1 MRLARVVKA
10 DLDGLSAAASVVR
23 EGGLVCYPTDT
34 VYGLGCDPLNFFAVE
49 KIRAVKGGRTRA
61 MPVLVHDI
69 TAALKLAYFSGVAMN
84 LAEKFWPGPLTIV
97 LPAKDI
103 LPSVLVPDR
112 TVGLRSPNHGVCLEL
127 LELCTGFLVGTSAN
141 LTGHPPAK
149 SVQEAIRALGDRVD
163 LILDGGISP
172 VGVPSTVVDLSKSHL
187 RVLREG
193 PIGKAEILQCL
204 KVRRAR

>member
-1 MRLARVVKA
+1 MARVVKA
-10 DLDGLSAAASVVR
+10 DLDGLAAAASVVR

-34 VYGLGCDPLNFFAVE
+34 VYGLGCDPLNFLAVQ
-49 KIRAVKGGRTRA
+49 KVRAAKGGRTRA

-69 TAALKLAYFSGVAMN
+69 TAALKLAHFSRGAMN

-97 LPAKDI
+97 LSAKDI
-103 LPSVLVPDR
+103 LPSVLVPGG
-112 TVGLRSPNHGVCLEL
+112 TVGLRAPNHWLCLEL

-141 LTGHPPAK
+141 LTGQPPAK
-149 SVQEAIRALGDRVD
+149 SAQEAIQALGDRVD
-163 LILDGGISP
+163 LILDGGVSP

-187 RVLREG
+187 RMLREG

-204 KVRRAR
+204 KGRRGR